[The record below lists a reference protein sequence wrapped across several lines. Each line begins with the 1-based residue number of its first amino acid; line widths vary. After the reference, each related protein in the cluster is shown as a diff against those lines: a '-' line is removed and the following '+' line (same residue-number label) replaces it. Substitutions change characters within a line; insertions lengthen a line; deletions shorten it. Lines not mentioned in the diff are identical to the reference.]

1 MIPLVNSCVS
11 QFFRLVGRRFFS
23 KQTATTIKVIQA
35 RRLDP
40 KRYLSAHL
48 NDLVI
53 ALVAA
58 EDRRFFN
65 HCGVDFRGIVR
76 AAFAYILKR
85 NIQGASTITQQ
96 LVRVVVNDYRFSF
109 QRKLKEICIAAE
121 VDSIIDKRSQAELY
135 LLIGYYGWR
144 MNGLT
149 AAKERLSISFP
160 CSTAQAAQLVARL
173 KYPEPKN
180 FSINQT
186 KKIDCRAAHILNLIN
201 ENPHGF

>member
-1 MIPLVNSCVS
+1 MISLTNSCLS
-11 QFFRLVGRRFFS
+11 QFFRFVGRRFFA
-23 KQTATTIKVIQA
+23 KQTAATVKAIQV
-35 RRLDP
+35 RSLGS
-40 KRYLSAHL
+40 KRYLSADL
-48 NDLVI
+48 NELVV
-53 ALVAA
+53 ALVVA

-76 AAFAYILKR
+76 AALAYILKR

-109 QRKLKEICIAAE
+109 QRKLKEMCIAAE

-135 LLIGYYGWR
+135 LLLGYYGWR

-160 CSTAQAAQLVARL
+160 CSTAQAVQLVARL
-173 KYPEPKN
+173 KYPEPKY
-180 FSINQT
+180 FSVNQT
-186 KKIDCRAAHILNLIN
+186 KKIDRRAAHILNLIS
-201 ENPHGF
+201 EHPHGF